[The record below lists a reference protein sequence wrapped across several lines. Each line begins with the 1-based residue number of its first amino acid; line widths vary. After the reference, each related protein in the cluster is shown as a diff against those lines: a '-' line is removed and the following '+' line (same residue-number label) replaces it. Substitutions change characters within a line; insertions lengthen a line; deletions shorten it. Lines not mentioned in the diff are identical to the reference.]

1 MINYE
6 KFKEIVEKE
15 LINYLPEDLREK
27 KLCIYPVEKVNM
39 VMDAI
44 SLLDSNENISPV
56 IYVNQLYETYKSYVP
71 IEKTSEFAAS
81 IIVDGMNKIPEMKSI
96 DIDFTKAKDSIVF
109 QLINTASNKE
119 LLEKVPHREFL
130 DLSIIYRWILKN
142 TEDGIMSI
150 IIKNNMMKEVGLDE
164 EALFE
169 KALENTKRL
178 FPTYIKN
185 MKDVISDISSE
196 DELPD
201 TALWVITNA
210 SLSNGAAVMIYED
223 VLYELSCKLNS
234 DLYIIPSSIHQIL
247 ALSTFFA
254 SPREL
259 VELVKVVN
267 MTDVLPNE
275 VLSDNIY
282 YYSRKL
288 RMLAFANTTSLFKD
302 FKMIISKNEAEALWC
317 KGLRNFSVLC
327 KEDESDR
334 YADCFETWEEI
345 ISAFPDAIFGID
357 NATCTL
363 KSSDI
368 EEDFNDKE

>member
-6 KFKEIVEKE
+6 EFKKIVEKE

-27 KLCIYPVEKVNM
+27 KLYIYPVEKVNM
-39 VMDAI
+39 VVDAI
-44 SLLDSNENISPV
+44 FLIDSNENISPV

-71 IEKTSEFAAS
+71 IEKTLEFAAS

-119 LLEKVPHREFL
+119 LLEKVPHRKFL

-142 TEDGIMSI
+142 TEDGIMST

-169 KALENTKRL
+169 KAVENTKRL
-178 FPTYIKN
+178 FPTCIKN
-185 MKDVISDISSE
+185 MKDVISDIDNEISDE

-201 TALWVITNA
+201 VNLWVITNA
-210 SLSNGAAVMIYED
+210 SLTNGAAVMIYED
-223 VLYELSCKLNS
+223 VLYKLSCELDS
-234 DLYIIPSSIHQIL
+234 DFYIIPSSIHECL
-247 ALSTFFA
+247 ALPTFLGT
-254 SPREL
+254 PKEL

-267 MTDVLPNE
+267 MTEVLPNE
-275 VLSDNIY
+275 VLSDNVY

-317 KGLRNFSVLC
+317 KGVRNFSILC

-334 YADCFETWEEI
+334 YADSFETWEEI
-345 ISAFPDAIFGID
+345 ISLYPDAIFGIEKD
-357 NATCTL
+357 
-363 KSSDI
+363 
-368 EEDFNDKE
+368 